1 MHRGAS
7 SVQMRPN
14 LGKILHCEA
23 QAVYI
28 SPWPLAA
35 AAAAATAAALV
46 AVKKIPLWNLN
57 FPALFNQQKCK
68 QTQSLNIISIWSVFE
83 CQIVN
88 VMK

>member
-1 MHRGAS
+1 
-7 SVQMRPN
+7 MRPN

-46 AVKKIPLWNLN
+46 AVKQIPLWNLN

-68 QTQSLNIISIWSVFE
+68 QTRYH
-83 CQIVN
+83 
-88 VMK
+88 

>member
-1 MHRGAS
+1 
-7 SVQMRPN
+7 MRPN

-46 AVKKIPLWNLN
+46 AVKQIPLWNLN
-57 FPALFNQQKCK
+57 FPALFKQQKCK
-68 QTQSLNIISIWSVFE
+68 QTWSFHTIRILSVLMCPITCEMTEFVY
-83 CQIVN
+83 IFVG
-88 VMK
+88 